1 LGDALTDRNAA
12 FGRLAKRVRF
22 KNAVHH
28 WVRVTEV
35 PVYDDGTCHPHFH
48 IAAWVDGE
56 TYHKGAAHYI
66 EFEGLRKD
74 WRECLR
80 VDYDPVVRIER
91 IRSLRECAKYT
102 TKTGDYVSERLD
114 GDGYDG
120 DPEKAALLYVG
131 LKKRRL
137 ISWSASLRALR
148 AELGL
153 LGDDADDDDLTPE
166 ATLGF
171 PEGYKY
177 VGDEHYAKAMVTAR
191 TADFKLLKFK
201 AVAEKDTATRM
212 ALGNPEIRRQVE
224 ALAVG
229 QSIEFTIHNGLSG
242 PARRTLVL
250 KATRGLQDETHFEL
264 RRR

>member
-153 LGDDADDDDLTPE
+153 LGDDA
-166 ATLGF
+166 
-171 PEGYKY
+171 
-177 VGDEHYAKAMVTAR
+177 HYAKAMVTAR